1 MWRGLIDWYL
11 HALDRAGY
19 WLVAALMALES
30 SIVPVPSELVVP
42 PAAHLAATRGSMSVA
57 GVVVAATAGSWVG
70 AAVMYWL
77 SRLLGRPL
85 LVRYGAVFGIGAR
98 RIAAAETWSRRFGPY
113 GVFAARLLP
122 VIRHLIG
129 IPAGLLRFD
138 FRWYSLVTIAG
149 SAIWCSVLA
158 WVGVKAGQDAAL
170 MRGDLTHITLWIG
183 GGLVVLGILYYLLVH
198 RYLRPSSTAA
208 Q

>member
-1 MWRGLIDWYL
+1 MWRGLIGWYL

-42 PAAHLAATRGSMSVA
+42 PAAHLAATRGNMTVA
-57 GVVVAATAGSWVG
+57 GVVVAATAGSWLG
-70 AAVMYWL
+70 ATIMYWL
-77 SRLLGRPL
+77 ARALGRPL
-85 LVRYGAVFGIGAR
+85 LVRYGAPFGISAR
-98 RIAAAETWSRRFGPY
+98 RIAAAESWSRRFGPY

-129 IPAGLLRFD
+129 IPAGLLRMD
-138 FRWYSLVTIAG
+138 FRWYSVVTVAG
-149 SAIWCSVLA
+149 SGIWCSVLA
-158 WVGVKAGQDAAL
+158 WVGVKAGQDPEL
-170 MRGDLTHITLWIG
+170 MRGSLSHLTLWIG
-183 GGLVVLGILYYLLVH
+183 GGLVVLGVLYYLLVH
-198 RYLRPSSTAA
+198 RYFRPSSPAA